1 MRNPNAKVS
10 DPNEFCSCPGEKM
23 HNIYSAKLMEDG
35 TILLKKT
42 DEEDI
47 QAKIDS
53 YRDQTDMAYVLRQLM
68 LGDTSVL
75 TQKEPMYGDFTQM
88 PKNMMEAM
96 QLMIDG
102 EKAFY
107 ELDLE
112 TRQKFDNN
120 FRQWMIDA
128 GSPEWC
134 KKMNIQSAP
143 DPAPDPVEEVK
154 TDA

>member
-10 DPNEFCSCPGEKM
+10 DPNEFFTCPGEKM
-23 HNIYSAKLMEDG
+23 HTIYSAKLMEDG

-88 PKNMMEAM
+88 PKNMLEAM

-134 KKMNIQSAP
+134 KKMNIQTVAAAA
-143 DPAPDPVEEVK
+143 DPAEEVK
-154 TDA
+154 ADV